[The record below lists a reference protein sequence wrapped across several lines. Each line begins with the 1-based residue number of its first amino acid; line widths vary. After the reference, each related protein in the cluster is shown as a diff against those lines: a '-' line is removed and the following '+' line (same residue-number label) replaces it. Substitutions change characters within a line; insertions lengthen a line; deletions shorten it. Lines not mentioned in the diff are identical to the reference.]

1 MKRTGEG
8 ISARRVEVGMK
19 RHGQNIRN
27 DATSVDVP
35 WRTDVWQGLV
45 QGICERA
52 VAPRCTL
59 VTVHPQ

>member
-1 MKRTGEG
+1 
-8 ISARRVEVGMK
+8 MK
-19 RHGQNIRN
+19 RHGLNIRN